1 MIQSTHAIITG
12 AFVNNLNFSK
22 LDATMV
28 SGSQVTVRTFNDY
41 SDSHVQSFSSTR
53 WGRDDTEM

>member
-22 LDATMV
+22 LDATMD

-41 SDSHVQSFSSTR
+41 SDSSTR